1 MELPGTVT
9 PPTAPPRPKR
19 TRPSSLAIVE
29 RGFRGTLEEQ
39 YGNIVWLSECMRAM
53 RANHNLLLRGAA
65 VACAFETR
73 NRQALTLAGLRI
85 DTLGHFPDALRS
97 LIARGARVWVPH
109 CDLEAYCNHPPL
121 VEGVEVTS
129 DVIALITHHDKCW
142 YW

>member
-1 MELPGTVT
+1 MERLATDT
-9 PPTAPPRPKR
+9 ARTAPTRLKR

-39 YGNIVWLSECMRAM
+39 YGNIVWLSTCMRAM

-65 VACAFETR
+65 VACAFESQQ
-73 NRQALTLAGLRI
+73 RQCITLAGLQI

-97 LIARGARVWVPH
+97 LIARGARVWVPLRDVEAF
-109 CDLEAYCNHPPL
+109 CDPPPL
-121 VEGVEVTS
+121 LEGVEVTS
-129 DVIALITHHDKCW
+129 DVIALITDHDKCW